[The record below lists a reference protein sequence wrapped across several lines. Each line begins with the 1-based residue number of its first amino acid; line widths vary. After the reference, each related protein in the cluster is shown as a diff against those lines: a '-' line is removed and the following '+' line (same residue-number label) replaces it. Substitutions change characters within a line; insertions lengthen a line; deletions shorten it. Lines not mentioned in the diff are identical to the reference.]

1 MTDHRPATL
10 TRRPAVPLFAPL
22 LFSAAV
28 MFQPPAVG
36 GGFDDPDLQPPLED
50 PAPPTPG
57 QFEADPFDEPVADPP
72 VGEQDPFGDPP
83 LADPAPPA
91 GDPAEAMDAVEDSV
105 TEIGEDVE
113 AEIDAFTEPP
123 ARPVAPLPPMLDGRP
138 DVEPLD
144 VEPLNEAPLSLDPA
158 DPNVVEIVEPE
169 ATVIVD
175 PEANRLRELIR
186 NPYDIYDLR
195 EHAAI
200 PADCLLARQA
210 CLPCTQTVTSCAAC
224 GGGTF
229 TETIPVRG
237 VNLAAAEE
245 IAQILLSRTP
255 GDARVQYLMFVLRYR
270 EGNYGEALSFLEQ
283 AVILER
289 ADPIRDFGEFM
300 EPIQGRSR
308 VYLERVRSLTG
319 VAG

>member
-1 MTDHRPATL
+1 M
-10 TRRPAVPLFAPL
+10 PLFAPL

-28 MFQPPAVG
+28 MFQPPIVG

-50 PAPPTPG
+50 PAPPVPG
-57 QFEADPFDEPVADPP
+57 QFEADPFDEPPVDPPADPFDRP
-72 VGEQDPFGDPP
+72 AP
-83 LADPAPPA
+83 PAPPA
-91 GDPAEAMDAVEDSV
+91 GDPAEAMQAIEDSAAEV
-105 TEIGEDVE
+105 VEDVE

-123 ARPVAPLPPMLDGRP
+123 ARPLAPLPPILEGRP
-138 DVEPLD
+138 DLD
-144 VEPLNEAPLSLDPA
+144 GAPLSLDPA
-158 DPNVVEIVEPE
+158 DPNVVEIVEPQ
-169 ATVIVD
+169 ATVLVD

-237 VNLAAAEE
+237 VNPAAAEE
-245 IAQILLSRTP
+245 IGQILLGRTP
-255 GDARVQYLMFVLRYR
+255 GDPRVQYLMFVLRYR
-270 EGNYGEALSFLEQ
+270 EGLHDEAFSFLEQ
-283 AVILER
+283 AVVLER
-289 ADPIRDFGEFM
+289 ADPIRDYNEFM

-308 VYLERVRSLTG
+308 VYLERVRNLAG